1 MIIYSK
7 QNKANVPDITRVEQA
22 IKRFIEN
29 ESDIQKTKR
38 TVSNTVFN
46 IEGPCKFDE
55 SLGLEIF
62 DETKEEL
69 GLQKHVENVQF
80 MKEFVITEEMLND
93 CDYNIAT
100 EAKRRAEYFT
110 RNYYKAL
117 NKIAEAALIN
127 GEQTEMY
134 YNSEKLDIS
143 LKNGEPLFFAS
154 HMWGEADKRC
164 GKQSNYFY
172 GPFFDS
178 DEELEKAI
186 IMLCNKLKKMKAETG
201 EPLGYVADTI
211 IIPCNQPKLHELVLS
226 VCCRDYLRHFM
237 IVVLPNWY
245 TEKPRMMIMSSEAN
259 QNLGGNVLFN
269 RVPLV
274 VTNWVDSHTGNY
286 IWSGR
291 CRFGVGFGS
300 YKHILLAV
308 DSKEKINSATPID

>member
-7 QNKANVPDITRVEQA
+7 QNKDNVPDITRVEQA
-22 IKRFIEN
+22 IKCFIEN

-38 TVSNTVFN
+38 TVCNTVFN

-55 SLGLEIF
+55 SLGLEIS
-62 DETKEEL
+62 DEPKEKL
-69 GLQKHVENVQF
+69 GLQKHSENVQF

-93 CDYNIAT
+93 CNYNIAT

-110 RNYYKAL
+110 RKYYKAL

-134 YNSEKLDIS
+134 YNGENLDIS

-154 HMWGEADKRC
+154 HKWGES
-164 GKQSNYFY
+164 GKCYGEQSNYFY
-172 GPFFDS
+172 GTFFDS
-178 DEELEKAI
+178 DEELEKTI
-186 IMLCNKLKKMKAETG
+186 RMLCKKLKKMKAETG

-211 IIPCNQPKLHELVLS
+211 IIPCNQPKLHETVLS
-226 VCCRDYLRHFM
+226 VCCHDGLRHFM

-308 DSKEKINSATPID
+308 DSKEKINGATPID